1 MVGDTKSSTDTFAGS
16 AGYDNAYVLK
26 CNANFEKEWVKVL
39 KSTDNSD
46 AVSVVETNDNYYVLG
61 DTRGNDFDFENLS
74 KGNMDVFL
82 AKLDKSGNLLEINTI
97 GGVDADYAVRLNQI
111 NTYQLGILTYSE
123 STNGDFTDMKRGKF
137 DGDYFVYDFTT
148 KPEDPK
154 VELSSDSNPTGNSNQ
169 DLVFTFSQDVPSLTS
184 ILVDGKAI
192 DISSYVKVEGNT
204 ITISKDYLATLSAS
218 SHAIVFHFAN
228 GQTVEASVIITKS
241 DDSTPDKDPAHDKP
255 NQESKDDQTRGD
267 QSNQTSGD
275 QSKVEQTTSNG
286 SLSQTTS
293 SINTSDT
300 TTIFSALGLFVVSL
314 FGAWV
319 LRRRKSTKQ

>member
-1 MVGDTKSSTDTFAGS
+1 M
-16 AGYDNAYVLK
+16 
-26 CNANFEKEWVKVL
+26 
-39 KSTDNSD
+39 
-46 AVSVVETNDNYYVLG
+46 
-61 DTRGNDFDFENLS
+61 
-74 KGNMDVFL
+74 
-82 AKLDKSGNLLEINTI
+82 
-97 GGVDADYAVRLNQI
+97 
-111 NTYQLGILTYSE
+111 
-123 STNGDFTDMKRGKF
+123 
-137 DGDYFVYDFTT
+137 
-148 KPEDPK
+148 
-154 VELSSDSNPTGNSNQ
+154 
-169 DLVFTFSQDVPSLTS
+169 
-184 ILVDGKAI
+184 
-192 DISSYVKVEGNT
+192 
-204 ITISKDYLATLSAS
+204 
-218 SHAIVFHFAN
+218 
-228 GQTVEASVIITKS
+228 IITKS